1 LRFWRKQE
9 AQEMRKLGCIVI
21 ALLAVVIVVG
31 CTATIVQRN
40 NTRKAVGQSAD
51 ALENIEKS
59 AQDIADALEDVEDQL
74 EEGPVGTFFEEIDS
88 RGQ

>member
-1 LRFWRKQE
+1 MTR
-9 AQEMRKLGCIVI
+9 LGCIVI

-40 NTRKAVGQSAD
+40 NTRKALGQTPD
-51 ALENIEKS
+51 AVENIKTT

-74 EEGPVGTFFEEIDS
+74 EEGPVGTFLEEIDNV
-88 RGQ
+88 GQ

>member
-1 LRFWRKQE
+1 MTR
-9 AQEMRKLGCIVI
+9 LGCIVI

-40 NTRKAVGQSAD
+40 NTRKALGQTPD
-51 ALENIEKS
+51 AVENIKTT

-74 EEGPVGTFFEEIDS
+74 EEGPVGTFFEEIDNA
-88 RGQ
+88 GQ

>member
-1 LRFWRKQE
+1 MK
-9 AQEMRKLGCIVI
+9 KLGSIVI
-21 ALLAVVIVVG
+21 VLLALVILIS
-31 CTATIVQRN
+31 CAATIAQRN

>member
-1 LRFWRKQE
+1 MK
-9 AQEMRKLGCIVI
+9 KVGCIVI

-40 NTRKAVGQSAD
+40 NTRKALGQTPDAVENIKTTARDVAD
-51 ALENIEKS
+51 AM
-59 AQDIADALEDVEDQL
+59 EDVEDKL
-74 EEGPVGTFFEEIDS
+74 EEGPVGTFFDEIDN

>member
-1 LRFWRKQE
+1 MKRI
-9 AQEMRKLGCIVI
+9 GCIVFV
-21 ALLAVVIVVG
+21 LLVIVIVLG

-74 EEGPVGTFFEEIDS
+74 EEGPVGTFLEEIDS

>member
-1 LRFWRKQE
+1 
-9 AQEMRKLGCIVI
+9 MTKLGSIVI
-21 ALLAVVIVVG
+21 ALLALVIVVG

-40 NTRKAVGQSAD
+40 NTRKALGQTPD
-51 ALENIEKS
+51 AVDNIKTTAE
-59 AQDIADALEDVEDQL
+59 DIADALEDVEDQL